1 MKTVSITE
9 VNALKAYEEA
19 SDKFKKL
26 LEDLIGKEFFQRNI
40 MDRVKTFEDACSIEE
55 PSANM
60 KILLDY
66 NGVDQEMLAA
76 QAFAKLSHI
85 RKVLNEGWV
94 PDWTNSSEYKY
105 YPWFKHEAGFGLSYG
120 VYAYTNSS
128 TNVGSRLCFKS
139 SELAI
144 YAGKQFSEIYNQ
156 YLTIQS

>member
-9 VNALKAYEEA
+9 ANALKAYEEA
-19 SDKFKKL
+19 SDKVKKL

-40 MDRVKTFEDACSIEE
+40 MDRVKTFEDACAIEE

-66 NGVDQEMLAA
+66 NGVDQDMLAA

-120 VYAYTNSS
+120 GCDLSNSYS
-128 TNVGSRLCFKS
+128 SVGSRLCFKNR
-139 SELAI
+139 ELAE
-144 YAGKQFSEIYNQ
+144 YAGKQFKEIYNQ
-156 YLTIQS
+156 FLSIQQ